1 MNSELFE
8 RLQGFR
14 TPSRT
19 PIPADSYVVAQ
30 LEGVDFDGIF
40 NSPDFDFE
48 NAFDVRFGKM
58 MVRTASH
65 LLGGDACGLFS
76 YTELTSASVLL
87 DRRLVGER
95 WKDVTDLQNYLVGL
109 SSARMTMLLDEE
121 ALFICRL
128 YAFNHADLAIG
139 YFTWRQQEAYLQ
151 ALDGYCTY
159 VLLQKDDSSREH
171 VRSLLS
177 GLGPREKEEI
187 LQQNSIDFSAVPAWQ
202 RNGTGVSLDSEG
214 GVSVDSNL
222 PRDAGYR
229 SYLQRF
235 FVD

>member
-1 MNSELFE
+1 M
-8 RLQGFR
+8 QGFR
-14 TPSRT
+14 IPPAT
-19 PIPADSYVVAQ
+19 PIPADSHVVAQ

-40 NSPDFDFE
+40 NSPEFEYE

-76 YTELTSASVLL
+76 YTELTSVSVLL

-95 WKDVTDLQNYLVGL
+95 WKEVADLQNYLVGL
-109 SSARMTMLLDEE
+109 SSARMTMLLEE
-121 ALFICRL
+121 ESLFICRL
-128 YAFNHADLAIG
+128 YAFNNSDLAIG
-139 YFTWRQQEAYLQ
+139 YFAWRQQEAYLQ

-159 VLLQKDDSSREH
+159 VLMQKDESSREH

-187 LQQNSIDFSAVPAWQ
+187 LQQNKIDFTSVPAWQ
-202 RNGTGVSLDSEG
+202 RNGTGVALNTEG
-214 GVSVDSNL
+214 RVSVDSNL
-222 PRDAGYR
+222 PRDAGYTA
-229 SYLQRF
+229 YLQRF

>member
-14 TPSRT
+14 IPPST

-30 LEGVDFDGIF
+30 MEGVDFDGIF
-40 NSPDFDFE
+40 NSPEFEFE
-48 NAFDVRFGKM
+48 NAFDARFGKM

-76 YTELTSASVLL
+76 FTELTAASVLL
-87 DRRLVGER
+87 DRALVAER
-95 WKDVTDLQNYLVGL
+95 WVDVADLQNYLVGL
-109 SSARMTMLLDEE
+109 SSARMTMLLEEE

-128 YAFNHADLAIG
+128 YAFNRSDLAIG

-159 VLLQKDDSSREH
+159 VLQKDDSSREH
-171 VRSLLS
+171 VQSLLS

-187 LQQNSIDFSAVPAWQ
+187 LQQHNIDFTSVPAWQ
-202 RNGTGVSLDSEG
+202 RNGTGVSLNAEG

-222 PRDAGYR
+222 PRDGAYTA
-229 SYLQRF
+229 YLQRF
-235 FVD
+235 FAD